1 VIGLPPQT
9 CDVSQVSVS
18 SQVQS
23 YPPVAEQVEDAD
35 AGLQVQETKSHKQ
48 TYSVISLVIVHIVV
62 YIPGLKLP

>member
-1 VIGLPPQT
+1 MLELFSSTVIGLPPQT

-35 AGLQVQETKSHKQ
+35 AGLQVQETISPKQ
-48 TYSVISLVIVHIVV
+48 TQTVISLVIMHSC
-62 YIPGLKLP
+62 